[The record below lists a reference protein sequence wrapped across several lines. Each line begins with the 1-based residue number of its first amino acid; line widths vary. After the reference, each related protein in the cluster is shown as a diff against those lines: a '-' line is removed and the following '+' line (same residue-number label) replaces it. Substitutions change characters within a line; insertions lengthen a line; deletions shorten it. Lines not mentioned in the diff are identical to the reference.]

1 VGGDVPIDP
10 PSSCLGAHDVPAP
23 QPQDDGLHVIADNL
37 VFDHGDLW
45 KPSAISLQLA
55 FFDL

>member
-1 VGGDVPIDP
+1 VSLLATEDVRHLPECAAKI
-10 PSSCLGAHDVPAP
+10 AP